1 VRRTLR
7 ILTTP
12 PALLAAITLLAALL
26 RLVAL
31 DRLPPGLYHDEAYN
45 GLDALGVL
53 RGETPL
59 FFAANNG
66 REPLFIY
73 LAALGV
79 GLLGPA
85 PGALRVVSAVL
96 GILTVPATYVLG
108 RALFE
113 RRVALLA
120 AFLVATTV
128 WTLNL
133 SRVALRA
140 VAAPPLAA
148 LALALLWRGLERRRW
163 GLLVAGGVAY
173 GALMYTYLAAR
184 VSVLALAFWLVYL
197 AIWRRDR
204 LWGRGVFVFCLT
216 AAVVAAPLGVHLLA
230 RGELFGRAGQVS
242 VFSPAI
248 SGGDPWGTLARHA
261 ARTALGFFWRGD
273 FIARHNVPLR
283 PVFDPLTAAAFLAGV
298 VLAVRSARRSPA
310 HALVLIWTGVMLL
323 PTVFAEDAPHMLR
336 ASGVLPVLFFL
347 PALGLEAL
355 YARLALL
362 GRRWLAPAAVS
373 LVLVL
378 GATEGIWRYARHLQ
392 SPAAYYQFEAGAAAL
407 AAEANAYLGV
417 GWRGEGFGAPDG
429 NPVPGRAVYVAPR
442 LWRDWASL
450 RFLAAPAEARGLFH
464 ADVAWSGYAA
474 AGDVALYL
482 WPFEEDAAAL
492 ELLPRD
498 RLIVAREGAQERG
511 DLEAES
517 RLLYVSLHTEPL
529 PAAPAGPEARWE
541 EGIDLLGHRV
551 ETLEDGR
558 LAVDLYWRAEQPLGR
573 GYTVF
578 VHLWED
584 DILLTQHDGPAAGG
598 YYGTE
603 RWRPGDVVL
612 DRHLLSLPTG
622 YDPERQRVQ
631 VGIYWWE
638 TMGHLSLLD
647 GAGRATGA
655 TNHTLISAHALTPGQ
670 PLVE

>member
-1 VRRTLR
+1 MRRTLR

-79 GLLGPA
+79 GLLGPS

-96 GILTVPATYVLG
+96 GILTVPATYGLG
-108 RALFE
+108 RALFG

-120 AFLVATTV
+120 AALVATTV

-163 GLLVAGGVAY
+163 GLLIAGGAAY

-184 VSVLALAFWLVYL
+184 VSVVALAAWFLYL
-197 AIWRRDR
+197 AIWHRRR
-204 LWGRGVFVFCLT
+204 LWGRGVLVFSL
-216 AAVVAAPLGVHLLA
+216 AALAVAAPLGVHLLA

-283 PVFDPLTAAAFLAGV
+283 PVFDPLTAVAFLAGA
-298 VLAVRSARRSPA
+298 VLAIRSARRSPA
-310 HALVLIWTGVMLL
+310 HALTLIWVGTMLL

-336 ASGVLPVLFFL
+336 ASGVLPVLLFL
-347 PALGLEAL
+347 PALGLDAL
-355 YARLALL
+355 YARLAPL
-362 GRRWLAPAAVS
+362 GSRWLAPAAVAV
-373 LVLVL
+373 VLVVG
-378 GATEGIWRYARHLQ
+378 GAEGVWRYARHLE
-392 SPAAYYQFEAGAAAL
+392 SPAVYYQFEAGAAAL

-417 GWRGEGFGAPDG
+417 GWQREGIRAAGG
-429 NPVPGRAVYVAPR
+429 NPTPGRAVYVAPR

-450 RFLAAPAEARGLFH
+450 RFLAAPAEARGLVH
-464 ADVAWSGYAA
+464 TDAASPGLAA
-474 AGDVALYL
+474 AEDVALYL
-482 WPFEEDAAAL
+482 WPFEDDAGAL
-492 ELLPRD
+492 GLLPRD

-517 RLLYVSLHTEPL
+517 RLLYVSVHTEPL
-529 PAAPAGPEARWE
+529 AAAPAGPEARWE
-541 EGIDLLGHRV
+541 EGIALLGHRV
-551 ETLEDGR
+551 EPLEDGR
-558 LAVDLYWRAEQPLGR
+558 LAVDLYWRGEKPLGR

-584 DILLTQHDGPAAGG
+584 DILVAQHDGPAAGG

-612 DRHLLSLPTG
+612 DRHLLPLPAA

-638 TMGHLSLLD
+638 TMALLSLLD
-647 GAGRATGA
+647 DAGLATGA
-655 TNHTLISAHALTPGQ
+655 TVHTLS
-670 PLVE
+670 E